1 MAVAKPKTVF
11 FDEKGAKMR
20 CLGFVGVVLGRRY
33 GLNNEDGEEQS
44 INCHLRNNN
53 IKGED

>member
-44 INCHLRNNN
+44 INCH
-53 IKGED
+53 